1 MIEIGNEQVF
11 HSSEEIG
18 KVAIRRFA
26 AVVSD
31 YNPLYWDEEYSK
43 KVPYGEMIAPPTL
56 VFEMTYDVRGETSE
70 DGSHQG
76 RQTRFEPLIHL
87 QRVGNEYEIFQPL
100 RPKDIITFKRRILE
114 VKEKQ
119 GKTGKWVFVSSEIT
133 YTNQR
138 EELLG
143 IDKEILASQLSEI
156 STGERKENQDHK
168 TRGASIDV
176 ENGIGIPPLILTVT
190 ITQLVKYCAAT
201 WDFSR
206 VHYDEEFAKSL
217 GFQRPV
223 VDPQMYGAFFAR
235 MLVNSTEGRL
245 KRLRMRYR
253 APGFVGDTLSFKSK
267 IISGYTKE
275 GERYIDCNLLVENQK
290 GMRLVEG
297 TAMISLP

>member
-1 MIEIGNEQVF
+1 MIEIGKEQVF
-11 HSSEEIG
+11 HSREEIG

-26 AVVSD
+26 AAVSD

-43 KVPYGEMIAPPTL
+43 KLPYGEIIAPPTL
-56 VFEMTYDVRGETSE
+56 VFDMVYDVRGDTGEN
-70 DGSHQG
+70 GSHQG
-76 RQTRFEPLIHL
+76 LQSWFEPLKDL

-100 RPKDIITFKRRILE
+100 RPRDLVTIRRKIINVT
-114 VKEKQ
+114 EKQ
-119 GKTGKWVFVSSEIT
+119 GKTGNWVFVSSEIT
-133 YTNQR
+133 YTNQK

-143 IDKEILASQLSEI
+143 VDKETLASQLSGI
-156 STGERKENQDHK
+156 TTGERKENEDRK

-176 ENGIGIPPLILTVT
+176 ENGIGIPLFILTVT

-217 GFQRPV
+217 GFQGPV

-245 KRLRMRYR
+245 KQLRMRYR
-253 APGFVGDTLSFKSK
+253 APSFVGDTLSFKSK
-267 IISGYTKE
+267 IINKYKKE
-275 GERYIDCNLLVENQK
+275 DERYIDCNLLVENQK